1 MRDRSY
7 DRQPPG
13 DHFGHTVLT
22 RLTLIGALLMSLA
35 LMTDM
40 FH

>member
-1 MRDRSY
+1 MRDSSY
-7 DRQPPG
+7 DRQPPD
-13 DHFGHTVLT
+13 DHLGHTVLKG
-22 RLTLIGALLMSLA
+22 LTLIGALLMSLA

>member
-1 MRDRSY
+1 MRDIPE
-7 DRQPPG
+7 DRRPAD
-13 DHFGHTVLT
+13 DHFGQTVLS